1 MAGAGDFDLVRPR
14 RKQQGKDS
22 TTKGGEK
29 EKVRASPP
37 VEVEPAHAMEVTFP
51 GAYGAHRG
59 KEVDARLHR

>member
-14 RKQQGKDS
+14 RKQQGNDS

-29 EKVRASPP
+29 EKVRASAP

-51 GAYGAHRG
+51 SAYGAH
-59 KEVDARLHR
+59 